1 LSLAAGRTALEA
13 LAEIGQ
19 VVEGYAAAKAVHA
32 VAKRMSVEMPL
43 CAGVYRVL
51 YEGVPARDAVREL
64 MTRPIKSE
72 TD

>member
-1 LSLAAGRTALEA
+1 LATGRTAQQVLSD
-13 LAEIGQ
+13 IGQ
-19 VVEGYAAAKAVHA
+19 VVEGYTAAQATRT
-32 VAKRMSVEMPL
+32 VAQRMNVEMPL
-43 CAGVYRVL
+43 CEGVYRVL

>member
-1 LSLAAGRTALEA
+1 
-13 LAEIGQ
+13 
-19 VVEGYAAAKAVHA
+19 
-32 VAKRMSVEMPL
+32 VAQRMNVEMPL

>member
-1 LSLAAGRTALEA
+1 
-13 LAEIGQ
+13 
-19 VVEGYAAAKAVHA
+19 
-32 VAKRMSVEMPL
+32 VEMPL
-43 CAGVYRVL
+43 CAGVYSVL